1 VIQDPAAGSGANGA
15 AGVQTAMHE
24 LASLT
29 WVDHTA
35 LAVLLVFFVMGLFK
49 GLIWQVSRIGILA
62 AAYVVSCRFGNDLA
76 ALFARTPAVGGDAT
90 APAPTETTLYLAY
103 VLLFLAVLVALSL
116 LAIVLQ
122 RLADKAG
129 LTFFNRLGGGLVG
142 VGTGGAVVLFVL
154 FVVHMFFAGSPLA
167 EAAER
172 SYARRYSRQ
181 ALDLLGPRVPDELR
195 AVFDLPALRTPSVLP
210 GLPWP
215 GDAATGDP
223 GQKPPAPGAGN
234 GLDPLPTPR

>member
-1 VIQDPAAGSGANGA
+1 VIQDPAAGGSVPGA
-15 AGVQTAMHE
+15 ADVQHAMHE
-24 LASLT
+24 LATLT

-35 LAVLLVFFVMGLFK
+35 LAVLLVFFVIGLFK
-49 GLIWQVSRIGILA
+49 GLIWQVSRILA

-76 ALFARTPAVGGDAT
+76 ALFARTPAVGGDAS

-142 VGTGGAVVLFVL
+142 VGTGGAVVLFAL
-154 FVVHMFFAGSPLA
+154 FVVHMFFGGSPLA

-172 SYARRYSRQ
+172 SYARRLSRQ
-181 ALDLLGPRVPDELR
+181 AIDLLGPRVPDELR
-195 AVFDLPALRTPSVLP
+195 AVFDLPALRTPSILP
-210 GLPWP
+210 G
-215 GDAATGDP
+215 DP
-223 GQKPPAPGAGN
+223 MSGSDGGN
-234 GLDPLPTPR
+234 GLQPLPAQGPR

>member
-1 VIQDPAAGSGANGA
+1 VIQDPAAGGSVPGA
-15 AGVQTAMHE
+15 ADVQHAMHE
-24 LASLT
+24 LATLT

-35 LAVLLVFFVMGLFK
+35 LAVLLVFFVIGLFK

-76 ALFARTPAVGGDAT
+76 ALFARTPAVGGDAS

-142 VGTGGAVVLFVL
+142 VGTGGAVVLFAL
-154 FVVHMFFAGSPLA
+154 FVVHMFFGGSPLA

-172 SYARRYSRQ
+172 SYARRLSRQ
-181 ALDLLGPRVPDELR
+181 AIDLLGPRVPDELR
-195 AVFDLPALRTPSVLP
+195 AVFDLPALRTPSILP
-210 GLPWP
+210 
-215 GDAATGDP
+215 DDP
-223 GQKPPAPGAGN
+223 MSGSDGGN
-234 GLDPLPTPR
+234 GLQPLPAQGPR

>member
-1 VIQDPAAGSGANGA
+1 MGGSVPGQ
-15 AGVQTAMHE
+15 AGVQHAMHE
-24 LASLT
+24 LATMT

-35 LAVLLVFFVMGLFK
+35 LAVLLVFFVIGLFK

-62 AAYVVSCRFGNDLA
+62 AAYVVSCRFGSDLA
-76 ALFARTPAVGGDAT
+76 AMFARTPAVGGDAS
-90 APAPTETTLYLAY
+90 AAAPTETTLYLAY

-142 VGTGGAVVLFVL
+142 VGTGGAVVLFAL

-167 EAAER
+167 QAAER
-172 SYARRYSRQ
+172 SHARRWSRQ
-181 ALDLLGPRVPDELR
+181 AIDLLGPRVPDELR
-195 AVFDLPALRTPSVLP
+195 AVFDLPALRTPSILP
-210 GLPWP
+210 GDGVPRND
-215 GDAATGDP
+215 G
-223 GQKPPAPGAGN
+223 GN
-234 GLDPLPTPR
+234 GLEPLPNQHPR